1 MNDPSRVRVSG
12 PLAVYASGFVE
23 ELVGRGYV
31 RCSAV
36 AQVQL
41 MAHLSRWMAEQGL
54 GVDDLSGERVDE
66 FVLARHRARY
76 RHLVSPRSV
85 ARLLGYLASLGV
97 TPTAPPLAGTP
108 VEKLVEHYGSY
119 LVGERSLAAGTVRY
133 YLRFARLFLSA
144 LSIGDGVELSELT
157 AAEVS
162 RFVLDECGRRS
173 FGSAKN
179 LVAALRSLLRFL
191 YVEGLTANPLAA
203 AVPPVAPWRGGRLPR
218 VLDQRSMRRLL
229 SSCDRRTTTGR
240 RDHAILVVVSRLGL
254 RAGEVAALRLD
265 DIDWRAG
272 EIVVRGKGDR
282 YERMPLPVDVGE
294 TLAGYVRRG
303 RPRVESRRLFLRVK
317 APINGLSGAGVSG
330 VVHAACRRAGL
341 PVVGAHRLRH
351 AVAAEMLWRG
361 AGLAEIGQ
369 VLRQRSSFTTAV
381 YARVDRVA
389 LRALARRWP
398 GSAP

>member
-1 MNDPSRVRVSG
+1 
-12 PLAVYASGFVE
+12 
-23 ELVGRGYV
+23 
-31 RCSAV
+31 
-36 AQVQL
+36 
-41 MAHLSRWMAEQGL
+41 MAHLSRWMTEQGL

-66 FVLARHRARY
+66 FVLARQRAGY

-85 ARLLGYLASLGV
+85 TRLLGHLASLGV
-97 TPTAPPLAGTP
+97 TPTAPQLAGTP
-108 VEKLVEHYGSY
+108 VEQLLEQYGSY

-133 YLRFARLFLSA
+133 YRRFARLFLSA
-144 LSIGDGVELSELT
+144 LSSDEGVELSELT

-162 RFVLDECGRRS
+162 RFVVDECGRRRV
-173 FGSAKN
+173 GSAKN
-179 LVAALRSLLRFL
+179 LVAALRSLLRFF

-203 AVPPVAPWRGGRLPR
+203 AVPPVAPWRGARLPR
-218 VLDQRSMRRLL
+218 VLDQGSVRRLL
-229 SSCDRRTTTGR
+229 SSCDRRTATGR
-240 RDHAILVVVSRLGL
+240 RDHAILVVLARLGL
-254 RAGEVAALRLD
+254 RAGEVAALGLD
-265 DIDWRAG
+265 DVDWRTG

-294 TLAGYVRRG
+294 ALAGYVRRG

-369 VLRQRSSFTTAV
+369 VLRQRNSFTTAV

-389 LRALARRWP
+389 LRELARRWP